1 MLAAYVSHRLAAA
14 HKSGSGFSGITCA
27 GASAVVAGAAV
38 AGAAGAG
45 AATDFG
51 MLRFATLAQEVIG
64 MNDLTNCVSM
74 QSDV

>member
-14 HKSGSGFSGITCA
+14 HKSGSGFSGITCTGA
-27 GASAVVAGAAV
+27 GSAV
-38 AGAAGAG
+38 
-45 AATDFG
+45 TDFGADG

>member
-1 MLAAYVSHRLAAA
+1 MLAAHVSHRLAAA
-14 HKSGSGFSGITCA
+14 HKSGSGFSGITCTGA
-27 GASAVVAGAAV
+27 GSAV
-38 AGAAGAG
+38 
-45 AATDFG
+45 TDFG